1 MWRKI
6 CIFAII
12 NSKFRNSTDAI
23 YFFNNLLLDKI
34 LQKDVASE
42 RLNARSAV
50 NTTQADRRSVVDGG
64 APAL

>member
-1 MWRKI
+1 MYLGLWI
-6 CIFAII
+6 
-12 NSKFRNSTDAI
+12 STDAI
-23 YFFNNLLLDKI
+23 NFFKNLLLDKT